1 MITGKKKK
9 KPPDVNTFL
18 LVNTFKFSSLFVLLT
33 VRFSSVT
40 ISLSGKTVLFV
51 PLHPSHLFSTLS
63 STAMWGGFFLSFF
76 HKTLSFFKMN
86 LGKISRCCKKGNYF
100 WKWKAGCC
108 RTVFKCTCDV
118 TATEEK
124 SNVGLYIFQT

>member
-63 STAMWGGFFLSFF
+63 STAMWGGGFSFFFPQDAVFFLNEPGKNKPLLQERKLFLEVESGMFLNALVTSRQQRRKATSVYTSFRL
-76 HKTLSFFKMN
+76 K
-86 LGKISRCCKKGNYF
+86 
-100 WKWKAGCC
+100 
-108 RTVFKCTCDV
+108 
-118 TATEEK
+118 
-124 SNVGLYIFQT
+124 